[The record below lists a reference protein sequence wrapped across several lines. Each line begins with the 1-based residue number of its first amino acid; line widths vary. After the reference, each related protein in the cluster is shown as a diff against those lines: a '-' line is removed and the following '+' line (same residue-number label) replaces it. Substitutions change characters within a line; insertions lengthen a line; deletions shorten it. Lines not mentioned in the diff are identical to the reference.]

1 MQLNYLTKPLN
12 QNKMEEKTLGTEWL
26 VEQLRNGKELNDELI
41 NEAKKIE
48 ENNLLVPL
56 KVEIKD
62 YEKDINYL
70 LMSFQSVGISIN
82 YVTAD
87 LVNEC
92 FKLVQSKGGD
102 ANIEDMVNVKNN
114 HIKKWEEY
122 FKNKKLNDQEEK

>member
-1 MQLNYLTKPLN
+1 
-12 QNKMEEKTLGTEWL
+12 MENKTLGTEWL

-48 ENNLLVPL
+48 ENNLSEPL

-122 FKNKKLNDQEEK
+122 FKNKKENDQEEK